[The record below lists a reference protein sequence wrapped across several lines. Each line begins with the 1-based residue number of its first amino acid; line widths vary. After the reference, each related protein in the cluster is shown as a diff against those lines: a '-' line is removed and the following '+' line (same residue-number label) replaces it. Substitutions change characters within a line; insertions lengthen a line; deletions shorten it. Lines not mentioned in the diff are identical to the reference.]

1 MKIMFYLVNS
11 VNFIKYLNYFY
22 KLNLP
27 PLKHKLGE
35 REGKKGIKKRGKGA
49 FASTSS
55 RNCKQSVIQIP
66 LSPFWIKEIYKF
78 NQAIFANFK
87 IPLTRKSWLLKF
99 GFAYSLAQILEPK
112 LLIHEIL
119 KFI

>member
-1 MKIMFYLVNS
+1 MFYLVNS

-55 RNCKQSVIQIP
+55 RNCKQNVIQVLL
-66 LSPFWIKEIYKF
+66 LSTKK
-78 NQAIFANFK
+78 QNFK
-87 IPLTRKSWLLKF
+87 FFKKIFL
-99 GFAYSLAQILEPK
+99 Q
-112 LLIHEIL
+112 IL
-119 KFI
+119 KFHSPLRIDY